1 MSNIF
6 FEVLR
11 SGINTTFQDKG
22 RFHMQHFGVAPGG
35 CMDLKSFLIATI
47 TGLFEP
53 LFGLLGVSLVSTFQH
68 LLPWGLGFAAGAMLF
83 VISHEIIPETHRRGH
98 ENYATAGFLIG
109 LVVMMALDILL
120 G

>member
-1 MSNIF
+1 MLSIQLPTPLQCKRAF
-6 FEVLR
+6 SFITLGY
-11 SGINTTFQDKG
+11 S
-22 RFHMQHFGVAPGG
+22 RF
-35 CMDLKSFLIATI
+35 KSFLIATI

-68 LLPWGLGFAAGAMLF
+68 LLPWGLGFADGAMVF

-120 G
+120 A